1 MDRTNPARGLAAAL
15 AGAALAIAAA
25 VPAQA
30 AVTVLSF
37 NNATCS
43 GGFACRSTTSIDD
56 TYGDGAGVDVDY
68 RVINAGSGT
77 TYRTTLLYWEKGYGD
92 LDGVAYSGT
101 SAPTRIEITLKALAG
116 YELSLSSFDL
126 ATFSRISPSTPVVIE
141 TLSGLNLFS
150 SPVST
155 NPGGHNHLTFDTAY
169 FTDGIRLSFGPDSF
183 NVGIDNIAFDVRPLA
198 TGAVPEPTT
207 WAMLILGFFGTGA
220 LVRRRRLAL
229 A

>member
-1 MDRTNPARGLAAAL
+1 MDLTTSAGGIAAAL
-15 AGAALAIAAA
+15 AGAALAIAA

-37 NNATCS
+37 NDATCA
-43 GGFACRSTTSIDD
+43 GGFACRSTTSIDE
-56 TYGDGAGVDVDY
+56 TYGDGAGVDVGY
-68 RVINAGSGT
+68 RVIYAGSGT
-77 TYRTTLLYWEKGYGD
+77 TYRTSLLYWEGGYGD

-126 ATFSRISPSTPVVIE
+126 ATFSRISPTTPVMIE

-150 SPVST
+150 GPVST

-198 TGAVPEPTT
+198 TGAVPEPAT

-220 LVRRRRLAL
+220 LARRRRLVPA
-229 A
+229 